1 MQTLQNSLFPLKL
14 KIYSVCIW
22 MDPEYVSIKCLFFI
36 GLSVCCHSQHQN
48 VLLRPRTGED
58 DEYVCTC
65 IHATRGKIR
74 TKTHEPPTNSF
85 YTGLFLKYHSL
96 YFTFITIAKHQHSL
110 PLLTCI
116 NADHLLSNRWIA
128 ETVAV
133 HQ

>member
-1 MQTLQNSLFPLKL
+1 MQTLQNSLFPLNSRFIL
-14 KIYSVCIW
+14 SVSGWIQNMC
-22 MDPEYVSIKCLFFI
+22 PLSASFSLV
-36 GLSVCCHSQHQN
+36 LSVCCHSQHQN

-74 TKTHEPPTNSF
+74 TKTHEPPTNRF

-128 ETVAV
+128 ETVTV